1 MTRQRI
7 TVTFYLTL
15 FAILLAG
22 CGTAQGVAA
31 NLTPVELSLVY
42 IPDVQ
47 FAPIYTGIEKGIF
60 AEHGID
66 LSIENRQETDNAK
79 LVATGELKFAILS
92 GEQVLLARE
101 EELPLV
107 YVYEWYQRYPV
118 AIAAH
123 KEVGLTQPAD
133 LAGVTVGTPVQEGAS
148 YIGLEALLGFAGLT
162 DDDIDLQTIGYS
174 QVEMLA
180 TDQVEAAVIYATNEP
195 VQLEQQGIDVDLLY
209 VADYA
214 DLVSNGMVTS
224 EQVIAEEPELVRS
237 MTAALAESIQY
248 AIDHPDEAFESS
260 TKYVEGLDNPEVSDT
275 AQAVLARSIELW
287 KTDTPGVSARDSWV
301 AMQDLLL
308 NIGLLD
314 TEQNVDEAFTND
326 YLPQE

>member
-7 TVTFYLTL
+7 TLILCLALV
-15 FAILLAG
+15 AALLAG
-22 CGTAQGVAA
+22 CGGAPGSAD
-31 NLTPVELSLVY
+31 LTPVELSLVY

-66 LSIENRQETDNAK
+66 LSIEHRQETDNAK

-107 YVYEWYQRYPV
+107 YVFEWYQRYPV
-118 AIAAH
+118 AIAARPD
-123 KEVGLTQPAD
+123 VGLTEPAD
-133 LAGVTVGTPVQEGAS
+133 LAGLTVGTPVQEGAS
-148 YIGLEALLGFAGLT
+148 YIGLEALLGAAGLT
-162 DDDIDLQTIGYS
+162 DADIDLQTIGYS

-180 TDQVEAAVIYATNEP
+180 TDRVDAAVIYATNEP
-195 VQLEQQGIDVDLLY
+195 VQLDQQGIDVDMLY
-209 VADYA
+209 VSDYA

-237 MTAALAESIQY
+237 MVAALAESVQY

-260 TKYVEGLDNPEVSDT
+260 AKYVEGLDDPEISATGRAVLDRSIDLWKAGTLGVSD
-275 AQAVLARSIELW
+275 
-287 KTDTPGVSARDSWV
+287 RDSWV
-301 AMQDLLL
+301 AMQGLLL

-314 TEQNVDEAFTND
+314 AEQDVDAAFSND
-326 YLPQE
+326 FLP